1 MKECPSTGVGPR
13 RRISSPFPV
22 LPPFPTLRPSTGS
35 EPVWTAARSLAVR
48 LAISSVTL
56 LRLAAAESIPAGPPL
71 FTAADYATR
80 TEPAL
85 KQYCLG
91 CHSTEKHKGDLDL
104 ESVNRWADVQRHPK
118 IWQGVAEQLAN
129 GEMPPKDKPQP
140 TGPEREGLLAA
151 VNAMLDEVAR
161 SRAGDPGPV
170 VLRRLSNAEYTYT
183 LRDLTGVETLDPAR
197 EFPVDG
203 AAGEGFMNTGNAL
216 VMSPS
221 LVTKYLDAGKEIA
234 SHAVLLPDGIR
245 FSTKTTRR
253 DWTEELLADI
263 RNFYRGF
270 TDPKGGDTV
279 NLQGIVF
286 QTNEGGRLPLDRY
299 LLASLELRG
308 AGGTSVTEVARRSG
322 LSAKYLGLLREA
334 LTGTEPSPLLDPLRA
349 RWKTA
354 TPTDVPVLA
363 AEIGRWQ
370 KALWRFTSVGH
381 IGKAG
386 GPSAWMEPVVPLVAR
401 QEFHLKLT
409 APTNGA
415 PERIVTLAAGD
426 AGDGNDHDVVLWQQ
440 PRLVAAGR
448 PEIPLRDLPQISS
461 ELDQRRLRIFAAAD
475 RALAAA
481 SEAESAVNA
490 FDTSTLARRHRVDP
504 EILGAWLE
512 GLGLHTNAAVRID
525 SLFTRRVTTVSGFDF
540 VQGWGNP
547 ETPNVFAN
555 RSDKAVR
562 IPGNLKAHGVVVH
575 PSPTLQAAVG
585 WRSPVTGP
593 IRVEAHI
600 THAHPECGNGVTWVL
615 EHQHGSLRQ
624 RLGSGTAQG
633 AREGTVAPGD
643 ALIVRPGDLISLRV
657 GPRDGNHSCD
667 LTSVEL
673 ILRET
678 REGGREWNLT
688 RDVSGDGIA
697 ANPHA
702 DGFGNAGVWVFYTE
716 PDQGG
721 TEADPIAPAGSL
733 LARWKSESNAA
744 ARTQLAKDL
753 RNLLTG
759 KIVPQ
764 AKSADEALL
773 HQLSQP
779 AGPLLRGT
787 LATVVRE
794 TARARAA
801 DRKPSR
807 PNHMDRTQDG
817 GTTLN
822 ASAFGHLPNG
832 TAIHPLDLAV
842 QAPASLQVRIPA
854 ALATGYELVTSG
866 TLAPGAGS
874 EGSVQLQVTES
885 GDSRSR
891 PAQLSGVSGGL
902 IAGAARVAAA
912 AGPWTTSARDVASEN
927 PVVVLDGSA
936 ARRRIETAMSQFRDL
951 FPAALCYTKIVPVD
965 EVVTLTLFYREDRH
979 LARLM
984 LDDAQ
989 RAQLD
994 RLWSELHYV
1003 SQDALTLVDAFEQL
1017 WQFATQD
1024 ADPKVFEP
1032 LREPIQ
1038 RHAAEFRKA
1047 LEESRPNQV
1056 KAVIEFA
1063 EKAYRRPLKDS
1074 EKTDLQTLVTTLRR
1088 EDLSHEDSIRLAL
1101 ARVLVSPSF
1110 LYRAE
1115 TPVAGAKSG
1124 PVTSWELANRLSYFL
1139 WSTGPDD
1146 ALKAAATDGTLTN
1159 PNVLAAQTHRMMT
1172 SPKVRRLAKEF
1183 GTAWLHLY
1191 DFDQSSEKSERHFPT
1206 FPALKG
1212 AMHEETV
1219 QFLTDLFQA
1228 DRPVVNLIDCD
1239 YTFLNGPLAAHY
1251 GIPGVTGDAWR
1262 KVDGVRTLG
1271 RGGLLAQ
1278 ASVLSSQSGASR
1290 TSPILRGNWLTEVIL
1305 GDKLPKPPKDV
1316 PRLPEDEATGTLS
1329 VRELTEKHS
1338 TDPRCAGC
1346 HRRIDAFG
1354 FSMEAFDAIGRKRDV
1369 DLAGHKIDTRVRVL
1383 DGAEFEG
1390 IVGLREYILHRRS
1403 DAFLR
1408 QFCRKLLGYA
1418 LGRSVQ
1424 LSDSPLL
1431 ASMRDSLKQQDYR
1444 ISAAMETLVRSQ
1456 QFREIRGADHAAEE

>member
-1 MKECPSTGVGPR
+1 M
-13 RRISSPFPV
+13 
-22 LPPFPTLRPSTGS
+22 
-35 EPVWTAARSLAVR
+35 
-48 LAISSVTL
+48 
-56 LRLAAAESIPAGPPL
+56 
-71 FTAADYATR
+71 
-80 TEPAL
+80 
-85 KQYCLG
+85 
-91 CHSTEKHKGDLDL
+91 EKHKGDLDL
-104 ESVNRWADVQRHPK
+104 ESVNRWAEVQRHPK
-118 IWQGVAEQLAN
+118 TWQGVAEQLAN

-140 TGPEREGLLAA
+140 APAEREALLTA

-183 LRDLTGVETLDPAR
+183 LRDLTCVATLDPAR
-197 EFPVDG
+197 EFPADG

-216 VMSPS
+216 VMSPA
-221 LVTKYLDAGKEIA
+221 LVTKYLDAGKEVA

-245 FSTKTTRR
+245 FSSKTTRR
-253 DWTEELLADI
+253 DWTEELLAQI
-263 RNFYRGF
+263 RDFYRGY

-308 AGGTSVTEVARRSG
+308 TGTGTATVGEVARRSG
-322 LSAKYLGLLREA
+322 LSAKYLGLLRDA
-334 LTGTEPSPLLDPLRA
+334 LSGTEPSPLLDPLRA
-349 RWKTA
+349 RWRTA
-354 TPTDVPVLA
+354 TPADIPGLA
-363 AEIGRWQ
+363 ADIGRWQ

-401 QEFHLKLT
+401 QEFRLKLT

-415 PERIVTLAAGD
+415 ADRLVTLAAGD
-426 AGDGNDHDVVLWQQ
+426 AGDGNAHDVVLWQN
-440 PRLVAAGR
+440 PRLVASGR
-448 PEIPLRDLPQISS
+448 PEIPLRDLPRITAG
-461 ELDQRRLRIFAAAD
+461 LDQRRARIFAAAD

-481 SEAESAVNA
+481 AEAESAVDG
-490 FDTSTLARRHRVDP
+490 FDVTALARRHRVDP
-504 EILGAWLE
+504 GILAAWLE
-512 GLGLHTNAAVRID
+512 GLGLHTNAVVRID
-525 SLFTRRVTTVSGFDF
+525 SLFTRRVNTVSGYEF

-555 RSDKAVR
+555 RSDMAVR
-562 IPGNLKAHGVVVH
+562 IPGNLKPHGVVVH

-593 IRVEAHI
+593 VRVEARI

-633 AREGTVAPGD
+633 AQEGKAAP
-643 ALIVRPGDLISLRV
+643 AEAFTVRPADLISLRV
-657 GPRDGNHSCD
+657 GPRDGNHACD
-667 LTSVEL
+667 LTAVEL
-673 ILRET
+673 IVRET
-678 REGGREWNLT
+678 RQGGREWNLT
-688 RDVSGDGIA
+688 REVSGDGIA

-702 DGFGNAGVWVFYTE
+702 DAFGNPAVWVFYTE
-716 PDQGG
+716 PDRGG
-721 TEADPIAPAGSL
+721 AEPDPVAPAGSL
-733 LARWKSESNAA
+733 LARWKSETNAA
-744 ARTQLAKDL
+744 ARIQLAGQL
-753 RNLLTG
+753 R
-759 KIVPQ
+759 
-764 AKSADEALL
+764 ALL
-773 HQLSQP
+773 AGKTPAPAAGPDALLLRQLSQP
-779 AGPLLRGT
+779 TGPLLRGT
-787 LATVVRE
+787 LAAVVRDAATTRL
-794 TARARAA
+794 TAHKTSRAGATKRSPEG
-801 DRKPSR
+801 RVP
-807 PNHMDRTQDG
+807 
-817 GTTLN
+817 LE
-822 ASAFGHLPNG
+822 ASAFGRLPDG
-832 TAIHPLDLAV
+832 ASIAPLDVAV
-842 QAPASLQVRIPA
+842 QAPASLEVRIPA
-854 ALATGYELVTSG
+854 SLAAGYELVTTG
-866 TLAPGAGS
+866 TLAPGAGA
-874 EGSVQLQVTES
+874 EGSVQLQVSES
-885 GDSRSR
+885 GDSKNHPT
-891 PAQLSGVSGGL
+891 PASTLSGGL
-902 IAGAARVAAA
+902 VAGAAKVAAA

-936 ARRRIETAMSQFRDL
+936 ARKRIESAMAQFRDL

-965 EVVTLTLFYREDRH
+965 EVVTLTLFYREDHH

-994 RLWSELHYV
+994 RLWSELHFV

-1038 RHAAEFRKA
+1038 RRAAEFRKT
-1047 LEESRPNQV
+1047 LEETRPNQV
-1056 KAVIEFA
+1056 KAVIAFA
-1063 EKAYRRPLKDS
+1063 EKAYRRPLKES
-1074 EKTDLQTLVTTLRR
+1074 EKTDLQSLVAALRR
-1088 EDLSHEDSIRLAL
+1088 EELSHEDAIRLAL
-1101 ARVLVSPSF
+1101 ARILVSPSF

-1115 TPVAGAKSG
+1115 TPVAGSKSG
-1124 PVTSWELANRLSYFL
+1124 PVSSWELANRLSYFL
-1139 WSTGPDD
+1139 WSTGPDET
-1146 ALKAAATDGTLTN
+1146 LKAAATDGTLTQ
-1159 PNVLAAQTHRMMT
+1159 PDVLAAQTHRMMS
-1172 SPKVRRLAKEF
+1172 SPKVRRLAREF

-1191 DFDQSSEKSERHFPT
+1191 DFDQSGEKSERHFPT
-1206 FPALKG
+1206 FPGLKG
-1212 AMHEETV
+1212 AMHEETI
-1219 QFLTDLFQA
+1219 QFLTDLFQS
-1228 DRPVVNLIDCD
+1228 DRPVLNLIDCD

-1262 KVDGVRTLG
+1262 RVEGVRALG
-1271 RGGLLAQ
+1271 RGGVLAQ

-1290 TSPILRGNWLTEVIL
+1290 TSPIIRGNWLTEVVL

-1329 VRELTEKHS
+1329 VRELTERHS

-1354 FSMEAFDAIGRKRDV
+1354 FSMEAFDAIGRKREV
-1369 DLAGHKIDTRVRVL
+1369 DLAGHRIDTKVRVL

-1390 IVGLREYILHRRS
+1390 LDGLRGYILHRRS

-1424 LSDSPLL
+1424 LSDGPLVQ
-1431 ASMRDSLKQQDYR
+1431 AMRESLKQHDYR
-1444 ISAAMETLVRSQ
+1444 VGAAVETLVRSR
-1456 QFREIRGADHAAEE
+1456 QFREIRGADHATEE